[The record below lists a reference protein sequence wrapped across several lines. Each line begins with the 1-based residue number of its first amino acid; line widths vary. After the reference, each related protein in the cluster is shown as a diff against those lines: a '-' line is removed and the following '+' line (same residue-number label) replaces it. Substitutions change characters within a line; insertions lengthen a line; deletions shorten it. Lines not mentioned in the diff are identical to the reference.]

1 VSGRYTSAAPRMS
14 DRQGP
19 RRVAGIA
26 AAFVGLIALA
36 LPTAAMGADRVDWQ
50 AVEQALGHEGEVR
63 DGVFRATFPRTD
75 LDVRVGEVR
84 VAPGLALGSWVAIMP
99 AGDQAML
106 MGDLVLLATEVGP
119 VVERLAGGPVEMT
132 ALHNHLRRESP
143 PLWYLHVGGHGD
155 PVELARAV
163 RTALEATRSPLP
175 AEAGQPPSASGGA
188 APAAPGAGLDQAAIE
203 QALGRKGEKSG
214 DVLKFSIPRSEP
226 IRMHGE
232 TVPPSMGVA
241 TAINFQ
247 PAPNGAATTGDL
259 VLLAEEVK
267 PVVEAL
273 AKHGIETT
281 ALHNHML
288 TEEPRLFFMHFW
300 ATGDPSTLASGLKA
314 ALARTNVEKGPE
326 AAAARGRP

>member
-1 VSGRYTSAAPRMS
+1 MS
-14 DRQGP
+14 
-19 RRVAGIA
+19 A
-26 AAFVGLIALA
+26 AAFVGFLALA
-36 LPTAAMGADRVDWQ
+36 LPVAAAGALPIDWQ

-63 DGVFRATFPRTD
+63 DGVFKATFPRTD

-84 VAPGLALGSWVAIMP
+84 VAPGLALGSWVAMMP
-99 AGDQAML
+99 ARDQAML
-106 MGDLVLLATEVGP
+106 MGDLVLLAAEVGP
-119 VVERLAGGPVEMT
+119 VVERLAGGPVEVT

-155 PVELARAV
+155 PVDLARAV
-163 RTALEATRSPLP
+163 
-175 AEAGQPPSASGGA
+175 GA
-188 APAAPGAGLDQAAIE
+188 ALGAIRRPLLAAGPAPLAPAGAALAAAGARLDRAAIE
-203 QALGRKGEKSG
+203 RALGRGGEVSG
-214 DVLKFSIPRSEP
+214 EVLKFSVPRAEP

-232 TVPPSMGVA
+232 TLPPSMGVA
-241 TAINFQ
+241 STINFQ
-247 PAPNGAATTGDL
+247 PAPSGAATTGDL

-314 ALARTNVEKGPE
+314 ALAWTNVEKGPE
-326 AAAARGRP
+326 AAAARGRR